1 MEVEI
6 IDLPFQG
13 HRGIIAAF
21 LVRGPDGVIVI
32 ETGPAASIPAL
43 QAGLAACDVSV
54 SDVAGVFVSHV
65 HLDHAGA
72 SGWWGAQG
80 VKVHVHARG
89 ARHLID
95 PGQLIE
101 GARAVYGETCDELW
115 GVIQPTP
122 ADLVRPLADG
132 EIVQIAGLAVEA
144 LETPGH
150 AIHQHAF
157 LVGGSAFV
165 GDACG
170 ARLGGEDYISV
181 TSAPPQFSLE
191 HTLASLD
198 RLAERQ
204 LERFYLTHFG
214 VIDDPSAHLERYRD
228 AVMGATEFIRQRLAE
243 GIDEVSLRVAYEAFQ
258 LERAYQAGFP
268 PALWPCIQAANGT
281 DMGAHGI
288 RLYWGKQR
296 TV

>member
-13 HRGIIAAF
+13 HSGIIAAF
-21 LVRGPDGVIVI
+21 LVRGPEGVIVI
-32 ETGPAASIPAL
+32 ETGPASCLPAL
-43 QAGLAACDVSV
+43 QAGLAASDVSV

-80 VKVHVHARG
+80 VKVLVHPRG
-89 ARHLID
+89 ARHLVD
-95 PGQLIE
+95 PSQLIE

-122 ADLVRPLADG
+122 ADLVCPLADG
-132 EIVQIAGLAVEA
+132 EITQIAGLAVEA

-150 AIHQHAF
+150 AFHQHAF
-157 LVGGSAFV
+157 LIEGRAFV

-170 ARLGGEDYISV
+170 ARLGSQNYTSV

-204 LERFYLTHFG
+204 LDCLYLTHFG
-214 VIDDPSAHLERYRD
+214 VVDDPAVHLERYRD
-228 AVMGATEFIRQRLAE
+228 DVMQASQFIRQRLEE
-243 GIDEVSLRVAYEAFQ
+243 GMDKDSLRVAYEAFQ
-258 LERAYQAGFP
+258 LERAYQAGFS
-268 PALWPCIQAANGT
+268 PALWPSIQAANGT
-281 DMGAHGI
+281 DMGADGI
-288 RLYWGKQR
+288 RLYWEKQR